1 MVRPEDVEGY
11 RRMVAAHALLAWR
24 YLPPQVRA
32 TTDVDDLI
40 QDGLMFAR
48 FGLAPKWRPEW
59 GKFTTILHTSL
70 PHFYMNK
77 FGAAGGKPVRAQR
90 ITLGAVSI
98 EDIWID
104 LCPYLHEQPVDNA
117 MCDHVVRAFE
127 RIYYEGSI
135 PLRES
140 LQRWFL
146 DAGRNAHTVGCR
158 FERDRQEF
166 LKLARKYKVDK
177 VDCQILMA
185 SDRCQQRLLKRLPE
199 LQFVP
204 VTI

>member
-11 RRMVAAHALLAWR
+11 KRMVAAHALLAWR

-32 TTDVDDLI
+32 STDVDDLI

-59 GKFTTILHTSL
+59 GKFTTLLHASL

-77 FGAAGGKPVRAQR
+77 MAVNGRPRKAQR
-90 ITLGAVSI
+90 IPLGAVSV

-104 LCPYLHEQPVDNA
+104 LCPFLHEQPVDNA
-117 MCDHVVRAFE
+117 MLDHVVQAFE
-127 RIYYEGSI
+127 RIYYESSLD
-135 PLRES
+135 LRES
-140 LQRWFL
+140 LRRWFL
-146 DAGRNAHTVGCR
+146 QAGEKVHVRGMR
-158 FERDRQEF
+158 FERNRQEF
-166 LKLARKYKVDK
+166 LKLARRYNVDK
-177 VDCQILMA
+177 TDCQILMA
-185 SDRCQQRLLKRLPE
+185 SGRCQGRLVGLLPE

-204 VTI
+204 VMI

>member
-11 RRMVAAHALLAWR
+11 KRMVAAHALLAWR

-59 GKFTTILHTSL
+59 GKFTTLLHASL

-77 FGAAGGKPVRAQR
+77 IMANGGPRKAQR

-127 RIYYEGSI
+127 RIYCDGSL

-140 LQRWFL
+140 LRRWFL
-146 DAGRNAHTVGCR
+146 NAGVNAHKHGAR

-166 LKLARKYKVDK
+166 LRLASRYNVDK
-177 VDCQILMA
+177 TDCQILMA
-185 SDRCQQRLLKRLPE
+185 SDRCQQRLASLLPE
-199 LQFVP
+199 QHFVP
-204 VTI
+204 VTL